1 MAVLLAGPAPA
12 NLDSFFQVEDVFLV
26 QSPLT
31 LLLELPLCQLIFPM
45 DQLPLPD
52 QTLLTPPIQLRQ
64 TPNQLRLT
72 LNQLNQPRQTHNQ
85 LIQLR
90 TLKQPSQL
98 SQARALPQPL
108 LLPLQAGLLL
118 HLQAQ
123 AARLPHRL
131 SKCSLLQFVLPTLPL
146 WELSAPAMLDLFS
159 LTEDAS
165 FLPLPLLQSQSLLLP
180 QPPPPLHLHHLP
192 DQHQTLLPVHHLLA
206 HLHHRA

>member
-12 NLDSFFQVEDVFLV
+12 SLDSFFQVEDAFLV
-26 QSPLT
+26 QSPLI
-31 LLLELPLCQLIFPM
+31 LSLELPLCQLMFPM
-45 DQLPLPD
+45 DQLPPHD
-52 QTLLTPPIQLRQ
+52 QTLLTQPIQLTQLRQ

-72 LNQLNQPRQTHNQ
+72 PNQLNQPRQTHNQ
-85 LIQLR
+85 LIQLT
-90 TLKQPSQL
+90 TLKQL

-180 QPPPPLHLHHLP
+180 QPPPPHLP
-192 DQHQTLLPVHHLLA
+192 DLHQTLLPVQHLHHLLP
-206 HLHHRA
+206 LHHQA

>member
-12 NLDSFFQVEDVFLV
+12 SLDSFFQVEDAFLV
-26 QSPLT
+26 QSPLI
-31 LLLELPLCQLIFPM
+31 LSLELPLCQLMFPM
-45 DQLPLPD
+45 DQLPPHD
-52 QTLLTPPIQLRQ
+52 QTLLTQLTQLNQLNQLRL

-72 LNQLNQPRQTHNQ
+72 LSQLNQAV
-85 LIQLR
+85 
-90 TLKQPSQL
+90 
-98 SQARALPQPL
+98 QARALPQPL
-108 LLPLQAGLLL
+108 LLPLQAALLL

-146 WELSAPAMLDLFS
+146 WEMSAPAMLDLFS

-165 FLPLPLLQSQSLLLP
+165 FLQLPLLQSQSLLLP

-192 DQHQTLLPVHHLLA
+192 DQHQTLLPVQHL
-206 HLHHRA
+206 HLHHLHLQA

>member
-12 NLDSFFQVEDVFLV
+12 SLDSFFQEEDVFLV

-31 LLLELPLCQLIFPM
+31 LSLELPLCQLIFPM
-45 DQLPLPD
+45 DQLPPHD
-52 QTLLTPPIQLRQ
+52 QTLLNQLRQ

-72 LNQLNQPRQTHNQ
+72 LNQLRQARQTPNKLRLTLNQ
-85 LIQLR
+85 
-90 TLKQPSQL
+90 LKQPSHL

-131 SKCSLLQFVLPTLPL
+131 SKCSFPQFVLPTLPL

-165 FLPLPLLQSQSLLLP
+165 FLQLPLLQSQSLLLP
-180 QPPPPLHLHHLP
+180 QLPPHHHHLP
-192 DQHQTLLPVHHLLA
+192 DLHQTLLPVQ
-206 HLHHRA
+206 HLHLQA